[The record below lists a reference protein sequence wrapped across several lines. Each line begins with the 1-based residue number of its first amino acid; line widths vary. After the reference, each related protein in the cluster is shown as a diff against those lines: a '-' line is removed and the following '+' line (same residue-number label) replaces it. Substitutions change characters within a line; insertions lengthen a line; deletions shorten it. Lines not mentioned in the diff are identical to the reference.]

1 MHRKDRGRFG
11 GRKKGD
17 KGGRPNRNQGRGHEH
32 SFHRRNLNLVAA
44 PLLFLFSL
52 LRALAFQ
59 LWVVLGIII
68 CRSRS
73 AIPSRGR
80 WRQNPVPISD
90 AESGDPAE
98 LHTSPK
104 MAGRAPGPGEPALA
118 SQKHYH
124 RKAFEYISKAL
135 KIDEE
140 HDGILFFYEFP
151 VIRPQSICPHI
162 KKIL

>member
-17 KGGRPNRNQGRGHEH
+17 KGGRPNRNQGRGYEH

-59 LWVVLGIII
+59 LWVVLGIVI

-73 AIPSRGR
+73 AIPSRSR
-80 WRQNPVPISD
+80 WRQNPVPVSD

-104 MAGRAPGPGEPALA
+104 MAARAHGPGEPALA

-140 HDGILFFYEFP
+140 NDGTLF
-151 VIRPQSICPHI
+151 
-162 KKIL
+162 L

>member
-11 GRKKGD
+11 GRKRGD
-17 KGGRPNRNQGRGHEH
+17 KGGRPNRNPGRGFE
-32 SFHRRNLNLVAA
+32 SVHRRNLNLFAA

-52 LRALAFQ
+52 LRTLALQ

-73 AIPSRGR
+73 AVPSRYK
-80 WRQNPVPISD
+80 WKNNPVSD
-90 AESGDPAE
+90 AESGTSPLA
-98 LHTSPK
+98 SPK
-104 MAGRAPGPGEPALA
+104 MTNRAPGPGEPALA

-140 HDGILFFYEFP
+140 NDGN
-151 VIRPQSICPHI
+151 
-162 KKIL
+162 